1 MSQARL
7 QPSDY
12 RSRPQVP
19 ETRSN
24 ALDSLI
30 PALLVHISNADPVL
44 EVRSGEVGG
53 WPGGSLLWTSTEPV
67 DEGSVIP
74 AACRVFTICL
84 LNRYTPSC
92 PKSQKNT
99 SRPD

>member
-53 WPGGSLLWTSTEPV
+53 APGV
-67 DEGSVIP
+67 
-74 AACRVFTICL
+74 ACCG
-84 LNRYTPSC
+84 P
-92 PKSQKNT
+92 
-99 SRPD
+99 RPNQ